1 MATDKGA
8 RRRAEIVQA
17 AADIL
22 RESGPGAVSHRAVA
36 HRVGCSLSA
45 TTYYFTG
52 LNDLLEEAGRLNI
65 ARWATR
71 AELVAERVDA
81 ESVPADLSG
90 KLEIVLAACLPS
102 DEESMPHYL
111 QLIAAGAVP
120 GIARAYRTGRSRLNG
135 ALGRVL
141 RRIGSP
147 QDPEL
152 IMAVVDGAAVSALS
166 EGRDVRVTAR
176 QLLEAVLLSD
186 LSREPIPGEPLPR

>member
-1 MATDKGA
+1 
-8 RRRAEIVQA
+8 
-17 AADIL
+17 
-22 RESGPGAVSHRAVA
+22 
-36 HRVGCSLSA
+36 
-45 TTYYFTG
+45 
-52 LNDLLEEAGRLNI
+52 
-65 ARWATR
+65 
-71 AELVAERVDA
+71 
-81 ESVPADLSG
+81 
-90 KLEIVLAACLPS
+90 
-102 DEESMPHYL
+102 MPHYL

-176 QLLEAVLLSD
+176 QA
-186 LSREPIPGEPLPR
+186 SRGDPAARPVAGLASWRRNGEPTR

>member
-90 KLEIVLAACLPS
+90 KL
-102 DEESMPHYL
+102 
-111 QLIAAGAVP
+111 G
-120 GIARAYRTGRSRLNG
+120 
-135 ALGRVL
+135 L
-141 RRIGSP
+141 RP
-147 QDPEL
+147 
-152 IMAVVDGAAVSALS
+152 
-166 EGRDVRVTAR
+166 
-176 QLLEAVLLSD
+176 
-186 LSREPIPGEPLPR
+186 